1 MSDLNQLY
9 SEVIMEQE
17 LKDATHK
24 ERGHNPLCGDDITL
38 YLKMNGDIIEDASF
52 TGHGCAI
59 SQASTSMMIDL
70 IKGKD
75 KKEALRLVQEF
86 IDMIHKKD
94 VNLDEL
100 GDAQVLHGV
109 SDFPARVKCALLVK
123 REKLKMGFSFLFY
136 GLLFI
141 K

>member
-9 SEVIMEQE
+9 SEIIMEHYE
-17 LKDATHK
+17 NSPNKREMKNPTIK

-38 YLKMNGDIIEDASF
+38 QLKMKGDIIEDASF

-75 KKEALRLVQEF
+75 KKEALRLTKEF

-94 VNLDEL
+94 VDLDEL
-100 GDAQVLHGV
+100 GDAQVLQGV
-109 SDFPARVKCALLVK
+109 SDFPARVKCALLAWK
-123 REKLKMGFSFLFY
+123 TLEK
-136 GLLFI
+136 I
-141 K
+141 I

>member
-9 SEVIMEQE
+9 SEVIMEHYENSPHRKE
-17 LKDATHK
+17 LKDATRK

-100 GDAQVLHGV
+100 GDAQVLQGV
-109 SDFPARVKCALLVK
+109 SDFPARVKCALLAWK
-123 REKLKMGFSFLFY
+123 TLQEIL
-136 GLLFI
+136 
-141 K
+141 

>member
-9 SEVIMEQE
+9 SEIIMEHYENSPHRRE
-17 LKDATHK
+17 LKEATHK
-24 ERGHNPLCGDDITL
+24 ERGHNPLCGDDITI
-38 YLKMNGDIIEDASF
+38 YLKINGDVIEDASF

-75 KKEALRLVQEF
+75 KKEALRLVQKF

-94 VNLDEL
+94 VDLEEL
-100 GDAQVLHGV
+100 GDAQVLQGV
-109 SDFPARVKCALLVK
+109 SDFPARVKCALLAWK
-123 REKLKMGFSFLFY
+123 TLQDILK
-136 GLLFI
+136 
-141 K
+141 

>member
-9 SEVIMEQE
+9 SEVIMEHYENSPHKKE
-17 LKDATHK
+17 LKDATLK

-38 YLKMNGDIIEDASF
+38 YVKMNGDTIEDAAF

-59 SQASTSMMIDL
+59 SQASTSIMIDL

-75 KKEALRLVQEF
+75 KKAALKLVKEF

-100 GDAQVLHGV
+100 GDAQVLQGIA
-109 SDFPARVKCALLVK
+109 DFPARVKCALLAWK
-123 REKLKMGFSFLFY
+123 TLQQIL
-136 GLLFI
+136 
-141 K
+141 

>member
-9 SEVIMEQE
+9 SEIIMEHYENSPHRRE
-17 LKDATHK
+17 LKEATLK
-24 ERGHNPLCGDDITL
+24 ERGHNPLCGDDITI
-38 YLKMNGDIIEDASF
+38 YLKINGDVIEDASF

-75 KKEALRLVQEF
+75 KKEALRLVQKF

-94 VNLDEL
+94 VDLEEL
-100 GDAQVLHGV
+100 GDAQVLQGV
-109 SDFPARVKCALLVK
+109 SDFPARVKCALLAWK
-123 REKLKMGFSFLFY
+123 TLQDTLK
-136 GLLFI
+136 
-141 K
+141 

>member
-9 SEVIMEQE
+9 SEIIMEHYENSPHRRE
-17 LKDATHK
+17 LKEATHK
-24 ERGHNPLCGDDITL
+24 ERGHNPLCGDDITI
-38 YLKMNGDIIEDASF
+38 YLKINGDVIEDASF

-75 KKEALRLVQEF
+75 KKEALRLVQKF

-94 VNLDEL
+94 VDLEEL
-100 GDAQVLHGV
+100 GDAQVLQGV
-109 SDFPARVKCALLVK
+109 SDFPARVKCALLAWK
-123 REKLKMGFSFLFY
+123 TLQDTLK
-136 GLLFI
+136 
-141 K
+141 

>member
-9 SEVIMEQE
+9 SEVIMEHYENSPHRRE

-109 SDFPARVKCALLVK
+109 SDFPARVKCALLAWK
-123 REKLKMGFSFLFY
+123 TLQEIL
-136 GLLFI
+136 
-141 K
+141 

>member
-9 SEVIMEQE
+9 SEVIMEHYENSPHEKE

-24 ERGHNPLCGDDITL
+24 ERGYNPLCGDNITL

-109 SDFPARVKCALLVK
+109 SDFPARVKCALLAWK
-123 REKLKMGFSFLFY
+123 TLQEIL
-136 GLLFI
+136 
-141 K
+141 

>member
-1 MSDLNQLY
+1 
-9 SEVIMEQE
+9 
-17 LKDATHK
+17 
-24 ERGHNPLCGDDITL
+24 
-38 YLKMNGDIIEDASF
+38 MNGDIIEDASF

-75 KKEALRLVQEF
+75 KKEALRLTQQF

-100 GDAQVLHGV
+100 GDAQVLQGV
-109 SDFPARVKCALLVK
+109 SDFPARVKCALLAWK
-123 REKLKMGFSFLFY
+123 TLQEIL
-136 GLLFI
+136 
-141 K
+141 

>member
-9 SEVIMEQE
+9 SEIIMEHYENSPHKKE
-17 LKDATHK
+17 LKDATLK
-24 ERGHNPLCGDDITL
+24 ERGRNPLCGDDITL
-38 YLKMNGDIIEDASF
+38 YVKMNGDTIEDAAF

-59 SQASTSMMIDL
+59 SQASTSIMIDL

-75 KKEALRLVQEF
+75 KKAALKLVKEF

-100 GDAQVLHGV
+100 GDAQVLQGV
-109 SDFPARVKCALLVK
+109 SDFPARVKCALLAWK
-123 REKLKMGFSFLFY
+123 TLQQIL
-136 GLLFI
+136 
-141 K
+141 

>member
-9 SEVIMEQE
+9 SEVIMEHYENSPHKKE
-17 LKDATHK
+17 LEDATLK

-38 YLKMNGDIIEDASF
+38 YVKMNGDIIEDAAF

-75 KKEALRLVQEF
+75 KKEALRLTKEF
-86 IDMIHKKD
+86 VDMIYKKD

-100 GDAQVLHGV
+100 GDAQVLQGV
-109 SDFPARVKCALLVK
+109 ADFPARVKCAVLAWKTLQQI
-123 REKLKMGFSFLFY
+123 L
-136 GLLFI
+136 
-141 K
+141 

>member
-9 SEVIMEQE
+9 SEIIMEHYENSPHRRE
-17 LKDATHK
+17 LKEATHK
-24 ERGHNPLCGDDITL
+24 ERGHNPLCGDDITI
-38 YLKMNGDIIEDASF
+38 YLKINGDVIEDASF

-75 KKEALRLVQEF
+75 KKEALKLVQKF

-94 VNLDEL
+94 VDLEEL
-100 GDAQVLHGV
+100 GDAQVLQGV
-109 SDFPARVKCALLVK
+109 SDFPARVKCALLAWK
-123 REKLKMGFSFLFY
+123 TLQDTLK
-136 GLLFI
+136 
-141 K
+141 

>member
-9 SEVIMEQE
+9 SEVIMEHYENSLHKRE
-17 LKDATHK
+17 LKDVTLK
-24 ERGHNPLCGDDITL
+24 ERGHNPLCGDDIML
-38 YLKMNGDIIEDASF
+38 YVKMNGDIIEDAAF

-75 KKEALRLVQEF
+75 KKEALRLTKEF
-86 IDMIHKKD
+86 VDMIYKKD

-100 GDAQVLHGV
+100 GDAQVLQGV
-109 SDFPARVKCALLVK
+109 ADFPARVKCAVLAWKTLQQI
-123 REKLKMGFSFLFY
+123 L
-136 GLLFI
+136 
-141 K
+141 

>member
-9 SEVIMEQE
+9 SEVIMEHYENSPHRRE
-17 LKDATHK
+17 LNDATHK
-24 ERGHNPLCGDDITL
+24 ERGHNPLCGDDITI

-94 VNLDEL
+94 INLDEL
-100 GDAQVLHGV
+100 GDAQVLQGV
-109 SDFPARVKCALLVK
+109 SDFPARVKCALLAWK
-123 REKLKMGFSFLFY
+123 TLQEIL
-136 GLLFI
+136 
-141 K
+141 